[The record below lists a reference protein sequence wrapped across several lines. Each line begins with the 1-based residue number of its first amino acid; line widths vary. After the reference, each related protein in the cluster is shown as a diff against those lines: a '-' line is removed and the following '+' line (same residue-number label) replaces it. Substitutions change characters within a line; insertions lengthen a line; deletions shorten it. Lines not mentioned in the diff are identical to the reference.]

1 MRRRTFLTVSG
12 HSAPVCEPRPQ
23 STTEKYHIFYPLK
36 EIQFVRG
43 IFTLI
48 VFSCHWRHV
57 SDRTRHSDNK

>member
-12 HSAPVCEPRPQ
+12 HSGPVCVL
-23 STTEKYHIFYPLK
+23 TTEKYHIFYPLK